1 MATRTNQSSQARDS
15 DTATAT
21 DRQSQ
26 ERDRGMVVAAETTPM
41 EIPRHKRDLDM
52 AMEVMDPSLTRDM
65 DMAAEAMDLI
75 PSQDRDPDAATEVMD
90 QPSQARVLD
99 LAAVMDLDRP
109 SLARDPDP
117 VVVTPTDLDRPS
129 LARDP
134 DTAVPMTPTRHTSNT
149 AVDTVTS
156 YEQPTRRIYEQQHYP
171 TNNRASMT
179 MALPPVS
186 SCFQPPRT
194 PETKKGLFTIHIYSQ
209 ISHRHL
215 RSIAVVSARWLWS
228 DSVSYE
234 ARSVAIAGL
243 VS

>member
-109 SLARDPDP
+109 SLARDPD
-117 VVVTPTDLDRPS
+117 
-129 LARDP
+129 
-134 DTAVPMTPTRHTSNT
+134 TAVPMTPTAIPRHTSNT